1 MLRAGCAW
9 RLLPHDFPRWKTV
22 YHYWRAWRLSGLWE
36 RTNAILAALRKLPQ
50 AFRDVVVLT
59 DVEEFSY
66 FVREDGLLKACI

>member
-1 MLRAGCAW
+1 
-9 RLLPHDFPRWKTV
+9 
-22 YHYWRAWRLSGLWE
+22 LWE